1 MKRIVYYSILI
12 FIFSCLTGFLYAR
25 IWKSNNEEISKETNI
40 ISQNLIAETSSN
52 EEKVSFN
59 SSFALKK
66 YYDICGHEEINYA
79 ELPTELVNLTKKE
92 IEELYSEWE
101 VEEFSSNSIML
112 SQENNSIC
120 NGHYVLKL
128 DDDTVDVYHINS
140 NGEEE
145 LYQVTGIYMD
155 YLTSE
160 DIANLKDGI
169 YIYGKENISSV
180 IEDFE

>member
-1 MKRIVYYSILI
+1 M
-12 FIFSCLTGFLYAR
+12 
-25 IWKSNNEEISKETNI
+25 
-40 ISQNLIAETSSN
+40 
-52 EEKVSFN
+52 N
-59 SSFALKK
+59 S
-66 YYDICGHEEINYA
+66 
-79 ELPTELVNLTKKE
+79 TKKE